1 MTQQDLTP
9 PADGFSMYD
18 KVREDLKKRRPLLAA
33 TFQGDPEILARVREY
48 EQRSADVAQ
57 QVGLVAAK
65 GEDIERLALLD
76 PVTELYNHR
85 TFVKELKA
93 EMARS
98 RRYSQRVSV
107 CSLIVDEFE
116 GIGGDFG
123 SLTQDAVLRVVAL
136 VIRNSTREVDIPAR
150 YAPWQ
155 FAIVLPQTN
164 AAGAALVAERIRQRV
179 ASQVF
184 SHNWKNFSITAS
196 IGVATFPEHA
206 PEYDELV
213 ARSIEA
219 MECAVDR
226 GGDRVFSF

>member
-1 MTQQDLTP
+1 MVDQMP
-9 PADGFSMYD
+9 PTADGSGMYN
-18 KVREDLKKRRPLLAA
+18 KVREDLMKRKPLLAA
-33 TFQGDPEILARVREY
+33 SFQGDPDILSRVREY

-93 EMARS
+93 EIARS

-107 CSLIVDEFE
+107 LTLIVDNFE
-116 GIGGDFG
+116 GIGSDFG
-123 SLTQDAVLRVVAL
+123 TMTQDAVLRVVAL

-155 FAIVLPQTN
+155 FAVVLPQTN
-164 AAGAALVAERIRQRV
+164 AAGASLVAERIRQRT

-184 SHNWKNFSITAS
+184 SHNWKNFSITSS
-196 IGVATFPEHA
+196 IGVATFPDHA

-213 ARSIEA
+213 ARSLEA

>member
-1 MTQQDLTP
+1 MTERNLSMFGQ
-9 PADGFSMYD
+9 GNMYD
-18 KVREDLKKRRPLLAA
+18 RVREDLKKRRPLLGAA
-33 TFQGDPEILARVREY
+33 FQGDPETLARVREY
-48 EQRSADVAQ
+48 EQRSSEVAQ

-107 CSLIVDEFE
+107 CSLIVDNFDN
-116 GIGGDFG
+116 IGTDYGT
-123 SLTQDAVLRVVAL
+123 LTQDAVLKVVAL
-136 VIRNSTREVDIPAR
+136 VIRNSTREVDIAAR

-155 FAIVLPQTN
+155 FAVVLPQTN
-164 AAGAALVAERIRQRV
+164 AAGASLVAERIRLRV
-179 ASQVF
+179 AAQVF
-184 SHNWKNFSITAS
+184 SHNWKNFSITSS

-219 MECAVDR
+219 MECALDR

>member
-1 MTQQDLTP
+1 MVEQP
-9 PADGFSMYD
+9 PTAANGSGMYD
-18 KVREDLKKRRPLLAA
+18 KVRDDLMKRKPLLAA
-33 TFQGDPEILARVREY
+33 SFQGDPDILSRVRDY

-76 PVTELYNHR
+76 PITELYNHR

-93 EMARS
+93 EIARS

-107 CSLIVDEFE
+107 LTLIVDEFE
-116 GIGGDFG
+116 GIGTDYGT
-123 SLTQDAVLRVVAL
+123 LTQDAVLRVVAL

-155 FAIVLPQTN
+155 FAVVLPQTN
-164 AAGAALVAERIRQRV
+164 AAGASLVAERIRQRV
-179 ASQVF
+179 ANQVF
-184 SHNWKNFSITAS
+184 SHNWKNFSLTAS
-196 IGVATFPEHA
+196 MGVATFPEHA
-206 PEYDELV
+206 QEYDELV
-213 ARSIEA
+213 ARSLEA

>member
-1 MTQQDLTP
+1 MADQIPTT
-9 PADGFSMYD
+9 ADGSGMYN
-18 KVREDLKKRRPLLAA
+18 KVRDDLMKRKPLLAA
-33 TFQGDPEILARVREY
+33 SFQGDPDILSRVREY

-93 EMARS
+93 EIARS

-107 CSLIVDEFE
+107 LTLIVDEFE
-116 GIGGDFG
+116 GIGSNYGT
-123 SLTQDAVLRVVAL
+123 LTQDAVLRVVAL
-136 VIRNSTREVDIPAR
+136 VIRNSTREVDIPSR

-155 FAIVLPQTN
+155 FAVVLPQTN
-164 AAGAALVAERIRQRV
+164 AAGASLVAERIRQRM
-179 ASQVF
+179 ANQVF
-184 SHNWKNFSITAS
+184 SHNWKNFSLTAS

-213 ARSIEA
+213 ARSLEA